1 MSGVV
6 PDVNIGPPVLIAN
19 WIEATIAIIFVVLRI
34 YTQINVVR
42 RVYPEDYLIIVAL
55 VSQSNTNLSRNMS

>member
-6 PDVNIGPPVLIAN
+6 PDVNLGPPVLIAN
-19 WIEATIAIIFVVLRI
+19 WIEASIAIIFVVLRI

-42 RVYPEDYLIIVAL
+42 KVYPEDYLIVAAL
-55 VSQSNTNLSRNMS
+55 VSQSKHTNLS